1 MKCRW
6 SHCKHGGEVDKSE
19 AVQVGSAYYHKDC
32 YTEKKSIED
41 IITVYTE
48 RVDPNPIIPAIRK
61 VINDLIFNKGYD
73 AEYLLYAVNY
83 CLDHGWKLK
92 YPGGLYY
99 VAKNDDVKTGWA
111 RKNMAKVK
119 RQVEQEMKSVNSE
132 PPEFDLDNYKP
143 SQSFVKKSGGSKF
156 SRIIAAR

>member
-41 IITVYTE
+41 ISAVYTE

-61 VINDLIFNKGYD
+61 VINDLVFNKGYD
-73 AEYLLYAVNY
+73 AEYLLYAVKY
-83 CLDHGWKLK
+83 CLD
-92 YPGGLYY
+92 
-99 VAKNDDVKTGWA
+99 
-111 RKNMAKVK
+111 
-119 RQVEQEMKSVNSE
+119 
-132 PPEFDLDNYKP
+132 
-143 SQSFVKKSGGSKF
+143 SQSLDCLHRQYYQILHYHHHFL
-156 SRIIAAR
+156 ILIDYH